1 MTCYVYRVTKLIRI
15 KICCATILQ
24 KSYKIIGRT
33 REVEPYMLK
42 SYLNILR
49 FVFEHVC

>member
-33 REVEPYMLK
+33 CEVEPYMLK
-42 SYLNILR
+42 KLFKHIT
-49 FVFEHVC
+49 FCV